1 MAMSRAKLE
10 VKDFD
15 PRPPPV
21 IRQGPQNQTL
31 PINSEAMLRCTSLG
45 EPLPRISWYKDERPV
60 DDANWLPVPEGPYL
74 LGMRVY
80 EGHAQVINCDWFPP
94 SLTALK
100 EPT

>member
-60 DDANWLPVPEGPYL
+60 DDANDPRITQLSSGTLQISGEC
-74 LGMRVY
+74 VY
-80 EGHAQVINCDWFPP
+80 RSAGVNSCFGF
-94 SLTALK
+94 LNYTF
-100 EPT
+100 

>member
-45 EPLPRISWYKDERPV
+45 EPLPRISWY
-60 DDANWLPVPEGPYL
+60 
-74 LGMRVY
+74 
-80 EGHAQVINCDWFPP
+80 
-94 SLTALK
+94 
-100 EPT
+100 